1 MSTRTDDLLEAL
13 YDNRGP
19 FAYAK
24 LAEFHESAIQTAA
37 TAALVVR
44 PSTTAAITIWN
55 GENIGG
61 KSLVMDRLFSHQ
73 LVSTASAAFCGL
85 WYCLHLEMTKPTND
99 ITTLRGTG
107 DGREPVNSLVIVDVA
122 ASVLNDGWFPCGGG
136 LECEPTGV
144 LPGGN
149 LEWECNGRLIVPPH
163 HGISLQVVSSKTSET
178 FTSGASWWRV
188 QL

>member
-1 MSTRTDDLLEAL
+1 MSYRTDDLLQGL
-13 YDNRGP
+13 VDGVGP
-19 FAYAK
+19 FTNASLSYC
-24 LAEFHESAIQTAA
+24 HESAIQTTA

-44 PSTTAAITIWN
+44 PTTVAAITIWN

-73 LVSTASAAFCGL
+73 LVSTIGKSFCGL
-85 WYCLHLEMTKPTND
+85 WYCVHLQMAKPTND
-99 ITTLRGTG
+99 ITTLRGTA
-107 DGREPVNSLVIVDVA
+107 DGREPNNSLVVVDVDA
-122 ASVLNDGWFPCGGG
+122 TVGNNGWFPCGGG
-136 LECEPTGV
+136 LGTEPTGV

-149 LEWECNGRLIVPPH
+149 LEWECHGRLVVPPH
-163 HGISLQVVSSKTSET
+163 HGISLQVVSSIVTDT